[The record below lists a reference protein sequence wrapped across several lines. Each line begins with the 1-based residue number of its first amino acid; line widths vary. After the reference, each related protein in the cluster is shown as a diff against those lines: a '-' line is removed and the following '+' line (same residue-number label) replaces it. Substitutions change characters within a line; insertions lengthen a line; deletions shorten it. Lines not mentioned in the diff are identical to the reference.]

1 MGIIKLIDTALWK
14 AKHTL
19 AVILRLSSSRRLR
32 RFALPARASS
42 LRTSQPGRSA
52 RDSTV
57 SASRTTTP
65 TDRHTESCSS
75 PLQESMSTLAV
86 LSCSTRLSVTPLLM
100 APRSSSRSSEE
111 EVFIAVLR
119 STPVSCQSAELT
131 QRRPLRDLTDLVRD
145 ALNTTPWDADSL
157 NGELFLRLEMAA
169 QLRPLSERMH
179 TASPDTDPSASRTV
193 LCQSLS
199 QRSFRMA
206 STTLM
211 SVLPFRREFS
221 QQSCRSFSISIF

>member
-131 QRRPLRDLTDLVRD
+131 QRRPLRDLTDLVTD
-145 ALNTTPWDADSL
+145 AL

-169 QLRPLSERMH
+169 QPRPLSERMH

-199 QRSFRMA
+199 QRSFRMV
-206 STTLM
+206 STTSM
-211 SVLPFRREFS
+211 SALPFRREFS
-221 QQSCRSFSISIF
+221 QQSCRNFSISIF